1 MGIIAII
8 ITVIIS
14 LLIVRALY
22 KFYKDIKKDDIDL
35 NNSSISQKF
44 NIIVENLNNWC
55 FENKGTYIKVDKRTL
70 KIYDGVSNQIVYLT
84 YSTGILN
91 IVWKYKYYQQEMVYE
106 NNVQNA
112 RNLTEMEQETISM
125 NLIND
130 FNNKLEEHKRKV
142 NQSGKINQ
150 VVDDVL
156 SKQGIS
162 KENILKARNFL
173 NKD

>member
-1 MGIIAII
+1 MGKTSIIIVSIIA
-8 ITVIIS
+8 
-14 LLIVRALY
+14 LLIIRTLY
-22 KFYKDIKKDDIDL
+22 KFYKDMKKDDIDL
-35 NNSSISQKF
+35 KNTSISQKF
-44 NIIVENLNNWC
+44 STIVENLNNWC
-55 FENKGTYIKVDKRTL
+55 FENKGVCTNIDKRTL

-112 RNLTEMEQETISM
+112 RNLSEMEQETISM

-156 SKQGIS
+156 SKEGIS
-162 KENILKARNFL
+162 KDNIQKARDFL
-173 NKD
+173 NNN